1 MKGLT
6 MSNSADSP
14 SSAAFRPSSVLSM
27 PARKATVLIFGASGD
42 LTARKLMPALFLLA
56 RKDFLSDQIPIIGVA
71 RREKSDESFRA
82 EMREAVTKF
91 VRNVTDTEWATFSR
105 RLFYARTNLDESAD
119 FSPLRQAIEKIEQD
133 CGGATGRTRVVYM
146 ATDPKLFIPAVE
158 SLSHA
163 GLIPPAESP
172 DRLRIVFE
180 KPFGQDLKSSQHIS
194 QSLNRLLREDQI
206 YRIDHYLGKETVQNI
221 LLFRFGN
228 AIFEP
233 LLNRNHIDHVQITVA
248 ESQGIESG
256 RGGYYDKAGALRDV
270 MQNHVLQ
277 LLSLIAMEAPA
288 RFHADAIRDEKLKVL
303 QCLSPGRP
311 GSIADWAVPGQYA
324 AGESNGQTLPSYL
337 HEDRIE
343 PGSRRETY
351 AAMHVQ
357 IDNWRWAG
365 VPFYLRTGK
374 RFPERVSEIA
384 IQFKQ
389 PPLHLFHTVECDGDM
404 CEFVTAQPN
413 TLVFRIQ
420 PSEAILMSISSKR
433 PGMQY
438 QLHPVTM
445 DFQYDEAF
453 GGELPEAYERLLLDV
468 LRGDSTLFTRSDEL
482 EEAWRFVT
490 PVLEYWENQAI
501 VPELYAANTW
511 GPERAHQMLAA
522 NGHKWRTPTAQDV
535 PKNN

>member
-1 MKGLT
+1 MT
-6 MSNSADSP
+6 CPADS
-14 SSAAFRPSSVLSM
+14 STSASFRPAGVSNLPSRNTS
-27 PARKATVLIFGASGD
+27 VLIFGASGD
-42 LTARKLMPALFLLA
+42 LTARKLMPALFQLS
-56 RKDFLSDQIPIIGVA
+56 RKQFLSEEIPIIGVA
-71 RREKSDESFRA
+71 RREKTNESFRE
-82 EMREAVTKF
+82 EMRLAVGKF
-91 VRNVTDTEWATFSR
+91 VRNVTDREWEAFSR
-105 RLFYARTNLDESAD
+105 RVFYVRTNLDESAD
-119 FSPLRQAIEKIEQD
+119 FSSLRESVEQIEKSCNGD
-133 CGGATGRTRVVYM
+133 SARTRVVYM
-146 ATDPKLFIPAVE
+146 ATDPKLFMTSVE
-158 SLSHA
+158 SLSQA
-163 GLIPPAESP
+163 GMIPSAESE

-180 KPFGQDLKSSQHIS
+180 KPFGHDLQSSQEIS

-233 LLNRNHIDHVQITVA
+233 LLNRNHVDHVQITVA

-303 QCLSPGRP
+303 QCLSPGTT
-311 GSIADWAVPGQYA
+311 GSIANWAVPGQYT
-324 AGESNGQTLPSYL
+324 AGELNGKTLPGYL
-337 HEDRIE
+337 QEDRIA
-343 PGSRRETY
+343 PDSRRETY

-374 RFPERVSEIA
+374 RFPGRVSEIA

-389 PPLHLFHTVECDGDM
+389 PPLHLFRTVECDGDM

-420 PSEAILMSISSKR
+420 PSEAILMSVSSKR

-445 DFQYDEAF
+445 DFQFEEAF
-453 GGELPEAYERLLLDV
+453 GIELPEAYERLLLDV

-482 EEAWRFVT
+482 EEAWKFVT
-490 PVLEYWENQAI
+490 PILDYWENEA
-501 VPELYAANTW
+501 VRPEPYAANTW
-511 GPERAHQMLAA
+511 GPVRADQLLAA
-522 NGHKWRTPTAQDV
+522 NGHKWRMPQAQDV
-535 PKNN
+535 PKKT